1 MSSKLRMNV
10 TQSCGAKS
18 TSIADHPEKFV
29 RFLSIGGKQLPKP
42 TGV

>member
-10 TQSCGAKS
+10 TQSWGAKS